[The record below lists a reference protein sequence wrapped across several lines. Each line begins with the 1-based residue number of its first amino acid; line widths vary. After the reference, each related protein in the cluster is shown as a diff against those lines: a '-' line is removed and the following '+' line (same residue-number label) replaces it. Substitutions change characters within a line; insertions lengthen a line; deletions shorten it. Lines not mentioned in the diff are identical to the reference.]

1 MKTIKPYLLTLPW
14 TCFTCLFLSSG
25 PLLAQ
30 NNEATNNDAAPT
42 AEEEVEKGLR
52 MNFRNVPLEMV
63 LDYMSEAAGFGIIS
77 EVDVSGTVSVWN
89 NKPMSKEEAVSLL
102 DSILIEKGYTAVRV
116 GNVLK
121 IVSKSGAHQE
131 NIPVRSGADP
141 DQIPQS
147 DRMITQIIPVRYTGA
162 MDLIENLEPLLPD
175 EASMTANESSNA
187 IVLTGTE
194 NSIRRVAEI
203 IRALDTSISGISQ
216 IKVYPLNY
224 SDATELAKIVK
235 DLFEAP
241 QSSSRSSRGSSSRE
255 SFFSRFGGGDR
266 GGSSGRG
273 SSSSRSNSG
282 DSEALKAASR
292 VVAVADERSNSLVVS
307 APEEYMPTIDQ
318 LVSEI
323 DKNVDDVTELRVFPL
338 KHADAYEMSQIL
350 TDLFD
355 PNSQN
360 NNQSRGGFR
369 FGRGPFGGGSFGSS
383 RGGGGGSGNNNDSSR
398 AQAMTTVTAVAD
410 PRTNALIVT
419 AAANLMEQ
427 IDRMIQQLDS
437 DSSKKQKVYVYSLDN
452 ADVDNVATILRG
464 MFESQSNNLN
474 NRNNANR
481 SGNNNNNPLNNRS
494 INQQN
499 FGLGG
504 GQGGNN

>member
-1 MKTIKPYLLTLPW
+1 MKTTKTYQLALRW
-14 TCFTCLFLSSG
+14 AVCFCLILGSG
-25 PLLAQ
+25 ALLAQ
-30 NNEATNNDAAPT
+30 NSEAADNNAANAT
-42 AEEEVEKGLR
+42 GDSAEEGLR

-63 LDYMSEAAGFGIIS
+63 LDYMSEAAGFSIIA

-89 NKPMSKEEAVSLL
+89 NQPLSKAEAISLL

-116 GNVLK
+116 GNTLK
-121 IVSKSGAHQE
+121 IVSKSDAHKE

-141 DQIPQS
+141 EEIPQS
-147 DRMITQIIPVRYTGA
+147 DRMVTQIIPVRYTGA
-162 MDLIENLEPLLPD
+162 MDLIENLEPLLPS
-175 EASMTANESSNA
+175 EATMTANESSNA

-216 IKVYPLNY
+216 IKVYPLRY
-224 SDATELAKIVK
+224 ADATELADIVK

-241 QSSSRSSRGSSSRE
+241 QSNSRSSRSSRGG
-255 SFFSRFGGGDR
+255 FGGFPGRFGGSDRGGDR
-266 GGSSGRG
+266 GGSSRG
-273 SSSSRSNSG
+273 GDG
-282 DSEALKAASR
+282 DSEALQAASR
-292 VVAVADERSNSLVVS
+292 VVAVADERYNALVVS

-323 DKNVDDVTELRVFPL
+323 DQNVDDITELRVFPL
-338 KHADAYEMSQIL
+338 KHADANEMSQIL

-369 FGRGPFGGGSFGSS
+369 FGRSPFGGGFGSS
-383 RGGGGGSGNNNDSSR
+383 RGGNNNSDESSR
-398 AQAMTTVTAVAD
+398 SQAMTTVTAVAD

-419 AAANLMEQ
+419 AAANLMQQ
-427 IDRMIQQLDS
+427 IERMIEQLDS

-464 MFESQSNNLN
+464 MFESQSSNLN

>member
-1 MKTIKPYLLTLPW
+1 MKTTKTYPSALHWAFCFCLLLN
-14 TCFTCLFLSSG
+14 SG
-25 PLLAQ
+25 ILLAQ
-30 NNEATNNDAAPT
+30 NTEATENATTPAD
-42 AEEEVEKGLR
+42 EKGLR

-63 LDYMSEAAGFGIIS
+63 LDYMSEAAGFAIIA

-89 NKPMSKEEAVSLL
+89 NTPLSKAEAVSLL

-116 GNVLK
+116 GNTLK
-121 IVSKSGAHQE
+121 IVAKSDAHKE
-131 NIPVRSGADP
+131 NIPVRSGANP
-141 DQIPQS
+141 EEIPQS
-147 DRMITQIIPVRYTGA
+147 DRMVTQIIPVRYTGA
-162 MDLIENLEPLLPD
+162 MDLIQNLEPLLPS

-216 IKVYPLNY
+216 IKVYPLRY

-235 DLFEAP
+235 DLFETP
-241 QSSSRSSRGSSSRE
+241 QSSSRSSSRSSRGG
-255 SFFSRFGGGDR
+255 FSGFPGRFGGGDR
-266 GGSSGRG
+266 GGDSGR
-273 SSSSRSNSG
+273 SSSRGGDG
-282 DSEALKAASR
+282 DSEALQAASR
-292 VVAVADERSNSLVVS
+292 VVAVADERSNALVVS

-323 DKNVDDVTELRVFPL
+323 DTNVDDITELRVFPL
-338 KHADAYEMSQIL
+338 KHADAHEMSQIL
-350 TDLFD
+350 SDLFD
-355 PNSQN
+355 PNSQNNN

-369 FGRGPFGGGSFGSS
+369 FGRSPFGGGSPFGGSS
-383 RGGGGGSGNNNDSSR
+383 GRGSSSNNTASSR
-398 AQAMTTVTAVAD
+398 SQAMTTVTAVAD

-419 AAANLMEQ
+419 AAANLMDQ
-427 IDRMIQQLDS
+427 IERMIEQLDS

-464 MFESQSNNLN
+464 MFESQSSNLN

-481 SGNNNNNPLNNRS
+481 SGNNNNNPLTNRQV
-494 INQQN
+494 NQQN

-504 GQGGNN
+504 GQGNN

>member
-1 MKTIKPYLLTLPW
+1 MKTTKTYQLALRW
-14 TCFTCLFLSSG
+14 AVCFCLILGSG
-25 PLLAQ
+25 ALLAQ
-30 NNEATNNDAAPT
+30 DSGAADNNAANT
-42 AEEEVEKGLR
+42 AGDNAEEGLR

-63 LDYMSEAAGFGIIS
+63 LDYMSEAAGFSIIA

-89 NKPMSKEEAVSLL
+89 NQPLSKAEAISLL

-116 GNVLK
+116 GNTLK
-121 IVSKSGAHQE
+121 IVSKSEARQE

-141 DQIPQS
+141 EEIPQS
-147 DRMITQIIPVRYTGA
+147 DRMVTQIIPVRYTGA
-162 MDLIENLEPLLPD
+162 MDLIENLEPLLPS

-203 IRALDTSISGISQ
+203 VRALDTSISGISQ
-216 IKVYPLNY
+216 IKVYPLRY
-224 SDATELAKIVK
+224 ADATELADIVK
-235 DLFEAP
+235 NLFETP
-241 QSSSRSSRGSSSRE
+241 QSNSRSSRSSRGG
-255 SFFSRFGGGDR
+255 FGGFPGRFGGGDR
-266 GGSSGRG
+266 GGDRGG
-273 SSSSRSNSG
+273 SSRGGDG
-282 DSEALKAASR
+282 DSEALQAASR
-292 VVAVADERSNSLVVS
+292 VVAVADERANALVVS

-323 DKNVDDVTELRVFPL
+323 DQNVDDITELRVFPL
-338 KHADAYEMSQIL
+338 KHADAFEMSQIL
-350 TDLFD
+350 SDLFD

-369 FGRGPFGGGSFGSS
+369 FGRSPFGGGFGSS
-383 RGGGGGSGNNNDSSR
+383 RGSSNNNNNDSSR

-419 AAANLMEQ
+419 AAANLMDQ
-427 IDRMIQQLDS
+427 IERMIEQLDS

-464 MFESQSNNLN
+464 MFESQSSNLN

-504 GQGGNN
+504 GQGNN

>member
-1 MKTIKPYLLTLPW
+1 MKTIKTHPFALHWAFCCCLLLN
-14 TCFTCLFLSSG
+14 SG
-25 PLLAQ
+25 ILLAQ
-30 NNEATNNDAAPT
+30 NAEPLTNTTTPAS
-42 AEEEVEKGLR
+42 EEPAGEGLR

-63 LDYMSEAAGFGIIS
+63 LDYMSEAAGFAIIA

-89 NKPMSKEEAVSLL
+89 NKPLSKAEAVSLL

-116 GNVLK
+116 GNTLK
-121 IVSKSGAHQE
+121 IVAKSDAHKE
-131 NIPVRSGADP
+131 NIPVRSGNDP
-141 DQIPQS
+141 AEIPQS
-147 DRMITQIIPVRYTGA
+147 DRMVTQIIPVRYTGA
-162 MDLIENLEPLLPD
+162 VDLIQNLEPLLPS

-194 NSIRRVAEI
+194 NSIRRIAEI

-216 IKVYPLNY
+216 IKVYPLRY

-235 DLFEAP
+235 DLFETP
-241 QSSSRSSRGSSSRE
+241 QSNSRNSSRGSSRGG
-255 SFFSRFGGGDR
+255 FGGFPGRFGGGDR
-266 GGSSGRG
+266 GGDSGRG
-273 SSSSRSNSG
+273 SSRGGDG
-282 DSEALKAASR
+282 DSEALQAASR
-292 VVAVADERSNSLVVS
+292 VVAVADERANALVVS

-323 DKNVDDVTELRVFPL
+323 DQNVDDITELRVFPL

-350 TDLFD
+350 SDLFD
-355 PNSQN
+355 ANGQSNN

-369 FGRGPFGGGSFGSS
+369 FGRSAFGGGFGSS
-383 RGGGGGSGNNNDSSR
+383 RGGSTPNTTESSR

-419 AAANLMEQ
+419 AAANLMDQ
-427 IDRMIQQLDS
+427 IERMIEQLDS

-464 MFESQSNNLN
+464 MFESQSSNIN

-494 INQQN
+494 VNQQN

-504 GQGGNN
+504 GQGNN